1 MLKAILLL
9 LILTSCNTVGD
20 ENPQPLQ
27 VSRSVSSL
35 TIINNAPN
43 TTLLINECNVAEI
56 NQELPYSDTLT
67 CEVNKSADTIVIEG
81 EINSSY
87 PIYKGR
93 IFIPFSNVVELKD
106 GCNWF
111 NEDGGKVLRSIG
123 FDVTVKDWQ

>member
-1 MLKAILLL
+1 MKKAILL
-9 LILTSCNTVGD
+9 LILTSCTTVGD
-20 ENPQPLQ
+20 DSPQPLQ

-43 TTLLINECNVAEI
+43 TTLLINECNVADI

-67 CEVNKSADTIVIEG
+67 CKMNNEADTIVIDG

-106 GCNWF
+106 GCNWY

-123 FDVTVKDWQ
+123 FDVNVKEWQ

>member
-1 MLKAILLL
+1 MRKAILL
-9 LILTSCNTVGD
+9 LILTSCTTVGD
-20 ENPQPLQ
+20 DSPQPLQ

-43 TTLLINECNVAEI
+43 TTLLINECNVADI

-67 CEVNKSADTIVIEG
+67 CKMNNEADTIVIDG

-106 GCNWF
+106 GCNWY

-123 FDVTVKDWQ
+123 FDVNVKEWQ

>member
-9 LILTSCNTVGD
+9 LILTSCTTVGD
-20 ENPQPLQ
+20 DNPQPLQ
-27 VSRSVSSL
+27 VRSVSSL

-56 NQELPYSDTLT
+56 SQELHYSDTLT
-67 CEVNKSADTIVIEG
+67 CEVNNYSDTIVING

-87 PIYKGR
+87 PIYKGK
-93 IFIPFSNVVELKD
+93 IFIPFSNVIELES

-111 NEDGGKVLRSIG
+111 NEDGGKILRSIG
-123 FDVTVKDWQ
+123 FDVTVKEWQ

>member
-1 MLKAILLL
+1 MRKAILL

-20 ENPQPLQ
+20 DSPQPLQ

-43 TTLLINECNVAEI
+43 TTLLINECNVADI
-56 NQELPYSDTLT
+56 SQELPYSDTLT
-67 CEVNKSADTIVIEG
+67 CEVNKSADTIVIDG

-93 IFIPFSNVVELKD
+93 MYIPFSNVIELES

-111 NEDGGKVLRSIG
+111 NEDGGKILRSIG

>member
-1 MLKAILLL
+1 MRKAILL
-9 LILTSCNTVGD
+9 LILTSCTTVGD
-20 ENPQPLQ
+20 ENPQPLK
-27 VSRSVSSL
+27 VRSVSSL
-35 TIINNAPN
+35 TIINSAPN
-43 TTLLINECNVAEI
+43 TTLLINDCNVADI

-67 CEVNKSADTIVIEG
+67 CEVNQSADTIVIDG

-106 GCNWF
+106 GCNWY

-123 FDVTVKDWQ
+123 FDVNVKEWQ